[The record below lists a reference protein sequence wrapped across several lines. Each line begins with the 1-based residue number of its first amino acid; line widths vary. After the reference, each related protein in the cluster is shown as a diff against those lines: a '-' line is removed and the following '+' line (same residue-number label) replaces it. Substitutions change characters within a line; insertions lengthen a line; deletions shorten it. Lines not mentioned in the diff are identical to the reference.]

1 MRKIFQT
8 TFLFLFLCSFTSCF
22 DLTEEI
28 VMKDDGSGE
37 LKLKLDLSQSKAN
50 LANYMNAGEINGVE
64 IPTKSEIQKEL
75 KKLKNTL
82 SKTKGFSKV
91 KIKSD
96 FEEFIF
102 EVNGNF
108 TDAKALNKAINAAVK
123 TFNQTPFPMRRF
135 KHFDISENKFARL
148 FPYTK
153 ERFTQEEYGGF
164 SSVVQYLMES
174 ANVVSI
180 YRFENPVKNFSNKKA
195 NLSPSKKAVMLKG
208 NIAEFVTG
216 EISLENN
223 ISF

>member
-1 MRKIFQT
+1 MRKIIQT
-8 TFLFLFLCSFTSCF
+8 TFLFLFLCTFSSCF
-22 DLTEEI
+22 DVTEEI
-28 VMKDDGSGE
+28 IMKNDGSGQ
-37 LKLKLDLSQSKAN
+37 LKIKIDLSQSKAN

-64 IPTKSEIQKEL
+64 IPTKSDIKKDLQKL
-75 KKLKNTL
+75 KKTL
-82 SKTKGFSKV
+82 SKTKGISKV

-102 EVNGNF
+102 ELNGNF

-135 KHFDISENKFARL
+135 KHFEISQNKFTRL
-148 FPYTK
+148 FQYTK
-153 ERFTQEEYGGF
+153 ERFTQEEYDGF
-164 SSVVQYLMES
+164 SSVVRYLMES

-180 YRFENPVKNFSNKKA
+180 YRFEKPIKTVSNKKA

-216 EISLENN
+216 EKSLKND